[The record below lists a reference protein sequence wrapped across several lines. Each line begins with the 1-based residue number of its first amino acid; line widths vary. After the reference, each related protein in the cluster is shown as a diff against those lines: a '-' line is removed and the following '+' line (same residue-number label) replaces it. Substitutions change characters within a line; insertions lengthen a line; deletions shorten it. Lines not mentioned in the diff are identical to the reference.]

1 MTDTNLISRIQ
12 KMRHKYLEADN
23 NTHLHN
29 DYSCHDLR
37 RVKKIKKKLIT
48 LEKERCHCLMTQQD
62 VSAIEQQIA
71 RLKDDFI
78 KHSTAENSQD
88 T

>member
-12 KMRHKYLEADN
+12 NMRDKYLEADKISHFPDTYN
-23 NTHLHN
+23 
-29 DYSCHDLR
+29 CQDLR
-37 RVKKIKKKLIT
+37 KAKKIKKKLIT
-48 LEKERCHCLMTQQD
+48 LEKEQRHYLMENQD
-62 VSAIEQQIA
+62 VSLIDQQIA

-78 KHSTAENSQD
+78 KHSTTENSQD